1 MIRGDHFNVSVTSNV
16 REHLEA
22 AIAIAF
28 ADSKPATHYKVEP
41 LPESWD
47 EKRLTA
53 PALML
58 SYEFAASVAKAE
70 SSGWKPLPFPLTAAK
85 AATFAWDWLE
95 TADRGK
101 YPDNDGSVE
110 PNAFTVRTS
119 SGMWTRYIV
128 AIVPTFSVYGK

>member
-16 REHLEA
+16 REHLKA
-22 AIAIAF
+22 AIAIAW

-58 SYEFAASVAKAE
+58 SYEFGEYIAKAE
-70 SSGWKPLPFPLTAAK
+70 AKGWKPLPFPLNAAK

-95 TADRGK
+95 SADRGQR
-101 YPDNDGSVE
+101 PDIDGTVR
-110 PNAFTVRTS
+110 PDAFTVRTS
-119 SGMWTRYIV
+119 RGWDGYIV
-128 AIVPTFSVYGK
+128 AIVPTCSVYGK

>member
-22 AIAIAF
+22 AIAIAW

-53 PALML
+53 KALLL
-58 SYEFAASVAKAE
+58 SYQFGEYIAKAE
-70 SSGWKPLPFPLTAAK
+70 AKGWKPLPFPLTAAK

-95 TADRGK
+95 TADRGQ
-101 YPDNDGSVE
+101 PTTDTSREHRPRVPRHRRRHAGSVRML
-110 PNAFTVRTS
+110 A
-119 SGMWTRYIV
+119 
-128 AIVPTFSVYGK
+128 